1 MQSKGE
7 EEMKIRRF
15 ILSAA
20 ALLFAAPAVIAGGTL
35 TVTKEAIINTDAKT
49 LWATVGGFG
58 TLHTWHP
65 GVASTVLTGNGSTV
79 GDKRELTLGDGAK
92 VYETLEGLDNEKM
105 QQSYTITQS
114 PLPVA
119 NYHSTISVSAAGE
132 GKANF
137 KWTSTFEAAGAPD
150 ADAMNAVGGIYQG
163 GIDALNAK
171 FK

>member
-1 MQSKGE
+1 
-7 EEMKIRRF
+7 MKIRQF

-20 ALLFAAPAVIAGGTL
+20 ALLIAAPAIAGGSL
-35 TVTKEAIINTDAKT
+35 TVTKEAVINTDAKT

-65 GVASTVLTGNGSTV
+65 GVASTALTGNGTTV

-92 VYETLEGLDNEKM
+92 VFETLEGLDDAKM
-105 QQSYTITQS
+105 TQSYTITQS

-119 NYHSTISVSAAGE
+119 NYHSTISVSAAGD

>member
-1 MQSKGE
+1 
-7 EEMKIRRF
+7 MKIRQL

-20 ALLFAAPAVIAGGTL
+20 ALLLAAPAVIAGEML
-35 TVTKEAIINTDAKT
+35 TVTKEAVINTDAKT

-58 TLHTWHP
+58 TIHTWHP
-65 GVASTVLTGNGSTV
+65 GVASTALTGDGMTV

-92 VYETLEGLDNEKM
+92 VYETLEALDDAKM
-105 QQSYTITQS
+105 ALTYTITES

-119 NYHSTISVSAAGE
+119 DYHSTISVSPAGD

-137 KWTSTFEAAGAPD
+137 KWTSTFEAMGAP
-150 ADAMNAVGGIYQG
+150 AEDAMGAVGGIYQG